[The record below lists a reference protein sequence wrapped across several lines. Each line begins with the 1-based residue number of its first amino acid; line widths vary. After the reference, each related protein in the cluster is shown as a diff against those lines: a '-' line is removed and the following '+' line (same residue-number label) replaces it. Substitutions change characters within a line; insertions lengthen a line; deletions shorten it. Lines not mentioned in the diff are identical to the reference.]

1 MKILSYQIIFCVCLF
16 SGKVAFSQK
25 IIDRSSSIKPNWISE
40 TPFGDSFSYHK
51 GQASNTKS
59 LEEARKQAFANVV
72 ASIAAEQQ
80 VDVRVQSTTTTSQTN
95 NNKTYNVNGSFFE
108 VVEISTGKSILNGLK
123 FEEEY
128 WQKLQL
134 PNGSI
139 QYESWILMRL
149 PKGSN
154 SRYTQKSYGFAP
166 VWRSALMPGWGQF
179 YKKQNTKGIALLAAT
194 GVILVGAI
202 VTENQRSSNYTN
214 ALNTRDINERRA
226 FISTADNWKNSR
238 NAIIAVGGAIYL
250 YNLIDA
256 IATKGAK
263 IYAYKPPRR
272 IGLQTY
278 CAVNHTGFQLI
289 YHLK

>member
-1 MKILSYQIIFCVCLF
+1 MKLFSRLFLVFYIFCLADDV
-16 SGKVAFSQK
+16 FSQK
-25 IIDRSSSIKPNWISE
+25 IVDRSTTNKPNWISE
-40 TPFGDSFSYHK
+40 TPFGDNFSYHK

-149 PKGSN
+149 PKSSN
-154 SRYTQKSYGFAP
+154 SRYIQKSYGFAP

-179 YKKQNTKGIALLAAT
+179 YKKQNTKGIVLLAAT
-194 GVILVGAI
+194 GVALIGTI
-202 VTENQRSSNYTN
+202 VTENQRSSNYTS

-226 FISTADNWKNSR
+226 FISTADNWENSR